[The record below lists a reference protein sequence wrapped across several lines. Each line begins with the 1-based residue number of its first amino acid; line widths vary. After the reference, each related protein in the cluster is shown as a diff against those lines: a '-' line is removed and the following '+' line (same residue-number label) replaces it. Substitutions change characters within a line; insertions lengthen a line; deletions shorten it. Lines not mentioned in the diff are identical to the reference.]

1 MTTVTD
7 NQTSYAHTTFTGSSA
22 MDENIGLWCI

>member
-7 NQTSYAHTTFTGSSA
+7 NQTEYAHTTFTGSSA
-22 MDENIGLWCI
+22 MDENIGL